1 MKKRILILLVAVLCG
16 GQNCSNN
23 GGTQS
28 VDSGSDDGADS
39 GGLLC
44 MDTCD
49 WAGDGVCDD
58 GGPGAEYDVCAYGTD
73 CADCGPREDES
84 GDDASDEPAGNPID
98 LTEGKV
104 LVSDGGVTIEV
115 QPNSGYGTFRVIEL
129 LTSEKDKIGQRDEQG
144 YFVSP
149 VYDIRTDGFERGML
163 TAPIKVDLVVDLS
176 SMNPPI
182 DEHLFYVETYD
193 ETAKEWVDVDSGY
206 APDFDEGTQ
215 TVSFLTTHFSKYR
228 VRDVGLVYESEW
240 GFLDIY
246 SNSRLTKHIYPTDYC
261 DIVYYLN
268 AEFGQ
273 ESRHAIP
280 TDATWQSVGSGS
292 YSDPEVPDYI
302 EDVAK
307 AIKGAYEY
315 LAALKASDG
324 AKVFGRPG
332 KFTCQVVGFRKS
344 ARGNVGGDYSFVTG
358 NIRIVPGL
366 AKWST
371 DMQTTIGHELAHLF
385 CDHKYYTVAGAMAN
399 EWYFEAIANLYAAR
413 AFGLDATQT
422 AACFGELL
430 SPQYLG
436 GPLNAADEGS
446 MYAAADFLA
455 WIERKTARPLASD
468 ALKADKADDL
478 EALRSVTPSNT
489 NLPDL
494 FTEYVRQVF
503 VGNNLLRSNAQPVVL
518 EITDANPGWEYASSR
533 AHLSAELV
541 MARGQMSVDGLL
553 VVAPVDALDS
563 ALQSFSYATASIQQ
577 NTVADVQAYLEKQ
590 VAAGRPVTVPHF
602 GKQGTPGVTS
612 SLFLQV
618 VANRNTSPEY
628 VMGSDHQVVP
638 DAVTFK
644 YMYYLLQPPVVD
656 ASASSTASV
665 TWSYAVPDLKVWNI
679 GTTDTSSYIE
689 GDFLIKGFN
698 VYENG
703 VKLNAALVDPTQRS
717 YSPVTKPC
725 GVAVTVVDLYG
736 NEWPQAAGV
745 SIPCE
750 ETIGKWTLAER
761 KVVRNDWESG
771 GAVANE
777 YTFTCQE
784 TSATSFFTSIVEK
797 GHEDSSFMKATHG
810 WSGLGTATLTPGQ
823 SIQITLSNTDVT
835 SKLYQSNVVPQTI
848 FQSADLVLT
857 QTASGQT
864 STTFSLV
871 VPEYMGEDMVFQI
884 FVQDNGSL
892 WGFGSGSYNMAE
904 IQYRYSYSP

>member
-1 MKKRILILLVAVLCG
+1 MKRFMFMLLVLVLCG
-16 GQNCSNN
+16 GQNCSNSGN
-23 GGTQS
+23 GP
-28 VDSGSDDGADS
+28 SDDNSDDNGNDS
-39 GGLLC
+39 SDVLC

-58 GGPGAEYDVCAYGTD
+58 GGPDAEYDVCAYGTD

-84 GDDASDEPAGNPID
+84 GDDGTESEGNPID
-98 LTEGKV
+98 LAEGKV

-129 LTSEKDKIGQRDEQG
+129 VTSEKEKIGQRDEDG

-149 VYDIRTDGFERGML
+149 VYDIRTEGFERGML
-163 TAPIKVDLVVDLS
+163 TIPIKVSLVVDLNP
-176 SMNPPI
+176 MDPPI

-193 ETAKEWVDVDSGY
+193 ETTGEWVDVDSGY
-206 APDFDEGTQ
+206 APDYDEEAQ

-228 VRDVGLVYESEW
+228 VRDAGLVHESEW

-246 SNSRLTKHIYPTDYC
+246 SNSQLIKYVYTTEYC
-261 DIVYYLN
+261 DIVYYLD
-268 AEFGQ
+268 AAFGQ
-273 ESRHAIP
+273 DSRHAVP
-280 TDATWQSVGSGS
+280 TDAIWQPVGSGS

-302 EDVAK
+302 EDVAR
-307 AIKGAYEY
+307 AIKDTYEY
-315 LAALKASDG
+315 LAALKASGG

-332 KFTCQVVGFRKS
+332 KFTCHVVGFKKS
-344 ARGNVGGDYSFVTG
+344 TRGNAGGDYSFVTG

-371 DMQTTIGHELAHLF
+371 DMQTTVGHEMAHLF
-385 CDHKYYTVAGAMAN
+385 CDHGYYTVAGAMAN
-399 EWYFEAIANLYAAR
+399 EWFFEAIANLYAAR
-413 AFGLDATQT
+413 AFGLDAGQT

-446 MYAAADFLA
+446 MYAAADFLM
-455 WIERKTARPLASD
+455 WLEQKTSRPLAAD

-478 EALRSVTPSNT
+478 EALRSVTPSSMSFN
-489 NLPDL
+489 DL
-494 FTEYVRQVF
+494 YTEYVREVF
-503 VGNNLLRSNAQPVVL
+503 VGNNVLRSNAQPIVL
-518 EITDANPGWEYASSR
+518 EITNTNPGWEYASSR

-553 VVAPVDALDS
+553 VVAPVDALNS
-563 ALQSFSYATASIQQ
+563 AMQSFSYATASIQQ
-577 NTVADVQAYLEKQ
+577 NTVSDVQAYMEKQ

-618 VANRNTSPEY
+618 IANRNTSPEY
-628 VMGSDHQVVP
+628 VSMSEHQVAP
-638 DAVTFK
+638 AAVTFK

-656 ASASSTASV
+656 THASSAGSV
-665 TWSYAVPDLKVWNI
+665 TWSYTIPDLKVWDTR
-679 GTTDTSSYIE
+679 TTDTSSYIE
-689 GDFLIKGFN
+689 GDWLIKGFN

-703 VKLNAALVDPTQRS
+703 VKLNTDLVGPTQRS
-717 YSPVTKPC
+717 YSPVSKPC
-725 GVAVTVVDLYG
+725 SVVVTVVDLYG
-736 NEWPQAAGV
+736 NEWPQAAGISV
-745 SIPCE
+745 PCQE
-750 ETIGKWTLAER
+750 GTGTWTLAER
-761 KVVRNDWESG
+761 KVIRNDWESG
-771 GAVANE
+771 SEVANE

-784 TSATSFFTSIVEK
+784 KSASSFFTSIVEK
-797 GHEDSSFMKATHG
+797 GHEDSSFMKATHA
-810 WSGLGTATLTPGQ
+810 WSGLGAATLTPGQ
-823 SIQITLSNTDVT
+823 SIEITLSNTDVT
-835 SKLYQSNVVPQTI
+835 SQLYQSNVVPQTI

-871 VPEYMGEDMVFQI
+871 VPEYPGEDLVFKI
-884 FVQDNGSL
+884 FVQDDGVL
-892 WGFGSGSYNMAE
+892 WGFGSGSHNMAE